1 MISIMMCDDHAMV
14 RDLVL
19 DYLSKDSDF
28 TIVNGAATGEECLE
42 LIKHG
47 PTPDI
52 LLLDISM
59 PSGINGYQVAKNLQC
74 SFPEIKIIVLS
85 MLTNLQAVKAMIRY
99 GAKGFLYKDTNP
111 AEVAR
116 VIKLVQHG
124 EEYYPKELNFS
135 KEEIQA
141 CKTSSIDRLEKIT
154 RTELVTAKLISSDL
168 SINQMADE
176 MNISVSVVNKK
187 INRLQKKTKTNSRNG
202 LLHFLRKVGILE

>member
-1 MISIMMCDDHAMV
+1 MMCDDHVMV

-28 TIVNGAATGEECLE
+28 TIINSAANGEQCLDI
-42 LIKHG
+42 IKKG

-52 LLLDISM
+52 LLLDINM
-59 PSGINGYQVAKNLQC
+59 PNGINGYQVAKNLQF
-74 SFPEIKIIVLS
+74 SFPEIKIICLS
-85 MLTNLQAVKAMIRY
+85 MLTNLNAVKAMIRY

-111 AEVAR
+111 AEIAR
-116 VIKLVQHG
+116 AIKLVHQG
-124 EEYYPKELNFS
+124 EEYFPIDLNLS
-135 KEEIQA
+135 NEEIQV
-141 CKTSSIDRLEKIT
+141 CKTCSIDWLEKIT

-168 SINQMADE
+168 SINQVADE

-187 INRLQKKTKTNSRNG
+187 INRLQKKTKTNSRIG